1 MRRYMFSSPNNT
13 AYNSIV
19 CIDKQQTKVPLVIC
33 FAYSRANA
41 INFLY
46 QDVSS
51 DKWNRRF
58 MHYAKQFYSIL
69 LCPNIPLR
77 YYKVICSLW
86 DRWDLSILN
95 LCFDFVYFKRHFKND
110 TKSGCVVTL
119 IQITFSYWQQSYR
132 VCLINA
138 TNGYIQEMPM
148 IPIWNI
154 KMGIFFYLISAS
166 SPWFFVIYSC
176 DDQWFW
182 YSIFFCSY
190 PEQSVYQTV
199 DLPAIWKML
208 PLGRNS
214 IPYDT
219 DNRFDNL
226 FVRWLMCGK

>member
-1 MRRYMFSSPNNT
+1 MFLSPNNT

-19 CIDKQQTKVPLVIC
+19 CIDNQQTKVPLVIC

-41 INFLY
+41 IDFLY
-46 QDVSS
+46 RDVSS
-51 DKWNRRF
+51 DKWNRRV
-58 MHYAKQFYSIL
+58 MHYAKQCYSIT

-148 IPIWNI
+148 IPIRNI
-154 KMGIFFYLISAS
+154 KMGTTFCILYPLHHHGS
-166 SPWFFVIYSC
+166 SLSIHVTTCDSDIRLFSVVI
-176 DDQWFW
+176 
-182 YSIFFCSY
+182 
-190 PEQSVYQTV
+190 
-199 DLPAIWKML
+199 L
-208 PLGRNS
+208 N
-214 IPYDT
+214 
-219 DNRFDNL
+219 NL
-226 FVRWLMCGK
+226 FIKQSICRLFEKCCSWDAILYPMTQIIGSITFSFVD